1 MINVQLS
8 RLCNTA
14 TSVDINQWNIIKLT
28 VVVIQSP
35 SCVWLFVTPWTA
47 AGQTSLSLTTSWS
60 LPKFLSIVLV
70 MLFKHLI
77 LWCPLLLRPS
87 TFTSIRDFSNESTI
101 HFRRPKSRSFSFCIS
116 PSNEYSGL
124 ISLKIVWCDLFVV
137 QRTFRSLLQHHSL
150 MASILWRS
158 AFFTVQLSQ
167 IVISCKQGKI
177 KLQTWHCIQGQF
189 PSSPNT

>member
-77 LWCPLLLRPS
+77 LWCPLLLWPS
-87 TFTSIRDFSNESTI
+87 VFPSIRDLSSESAVHI
-101 HFRRPKSRSFSFCIS
+101 NWPNYWKFSFSIS
-116 PSNEYSGL
+116 PSNEYSGWFPLRLTGL
-124 ISLKIVWCDLFVV
+124 ISLLSKGLSWVFSSTIV
-137 QRTFRSLLQHHSL
+137 QRHQ
-150 MASILWRS
+150 
-158 AFFTVQLSQ
+158 FF
-167 IVISCKQGKI
+167 
-177 KLQTWHCIQGQF
+177 
-189 PSSPNT
+189 SSPPSLWSSSHNCMWQLGRP

>member
-77 LWCPLLLRPS
+77 LWCPLLLWPS
-87 TFTSIRDFSNESTI
+87 VFPSIRDLSSESAVHI
-101 HFRRPKSRSFSFCIS
+101 NWPNYWKFSFSIS

-124 ISLKIVWCDLFVV
+124 ISLKIVWCDLFAL
-137 QRTFRSLLQHHSL
+137 QRTFRSLLQHHNSKP
-150 MASILWRS
+150 SILRHF
-158 AFFTVQLSQ
+158 AFFMVPLSQ
-167 IVISCKQGKI
+167 PHLTMGRS
-177 KLQTWHCIQGQF
+177 
-189 PSSPNT
+189 